1 MSWTLMQGMWSWAQY
16 SASSLSSVIR
26 VRPFF
31 PERNFTISGSL
42 ILTLES
48 SLPSILLC
56 TVSQSIPFAFSSFA
70 RPLRWA
76 SVMYFFIGWP
86 SVVWADKPDERL
98 DCYGGLLLLLRLR
111 PVVEESLQAD
121 VGQGMLDHLL

>member
-1 MSWTLMQGMWSWAQY
+1 MSWTLMHGIWSWAQY
-16 SASSLSSVIR
+16 SASSLSSVIS

-31 PERNFTISGSL
+31 PERNLTISGSL

-48 SLPSILLC
+48 SLPRILLC

-76 SVMYFFIGWP
+76 SVMYFISEP
-86 SVVWADKPDERL
+86 SVIWENKPDERL
-98 DCYGGLLLLLRLR
+98 DCYGGLLLL
-111 PVVEESLQAD
+111 
-121 VGQGMLDHLL
+121 

>member
-1 MSWTLMQGMWSWAQY
+1 MSWTLMHGIWSWAQY

-48 SLPSILLC
+48 SLPRILLC

-76 SVMYFFIGWP
+76 SVMYFFFIGGP
-86 SVVWADKPDERL
+86 FLGCVDKPDEKLERYL
-98 DCYGGLLLLLRLR
+98 WCLLLLFLLPVLRG
-111 PVVEESLQAD
+111 A
-121 VGQGMLDHLL
+121 